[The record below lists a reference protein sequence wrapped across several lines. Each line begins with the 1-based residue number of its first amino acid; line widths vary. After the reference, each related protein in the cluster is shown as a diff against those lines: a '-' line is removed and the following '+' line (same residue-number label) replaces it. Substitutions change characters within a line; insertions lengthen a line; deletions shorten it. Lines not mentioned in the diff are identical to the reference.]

1 MDQLARSRGL
11 NLTPQRRAIVDFLHS
26 ASNHPSAEEVFAEV
40 NRRFPMTSR
49 ATVYNT
55 LNLLKAAG
63 LLHEVFEDGVSRFDP
78 VLDPHHHFVCRAC
91 GKVEDVDRE
100 IMPAPAGRKLL
111 PGKQR
116 VETYEV
122 TFRGL
127 CAACGGRAEQQ

>member
-1 MDQLARSRGL
+1 M
-11 NLTPQRRAIVDFLHS
+11 
-26 ASNHPSAEEVFAEV
+26 FAEV

-55 LNLLKAAG
+55 LNLLKEAG

-91 GKVEDVDRE
+91 GSVEDVDWE
-100 IMPAPAGRKLL
+100 VLPALPGRKLL
-111 PGKQR
+111 SGKQR

-122 TFRGL
+122 TLRGL
-127 CAACGGRAEQQ
+127 CAACGGAPEK